1 MTIRGKRTYITAEAF
16 MLAELMIT
24 VVVIGIL
31 AAATISLTAS
41 EWRRERIN
49 TLAIDLAGW
58 LEVVRNNSLKQTSS
72 VTTSGGCTV
81 TFSSLTAQA
90 PGSILA
96 SVSPTNCA
104 PESDFRI
111 PGISGNL
118 AFSTAITNGSGA
130 NSNQIIFTPRGTSMN
145 TQPIN
150 LNVRLDGTTSL
161 RCVRVSANLGLI
173 SIGNSESASASGALA
188 SATCTSFAVF

>member
-1 MTIRGKRTYITAEAF
+1 MTIRSKRTYIAAEAF

-31 AAATISLTAS
+31 AAVTISLTGS

-58 LEVVRNNSLKQTSS
+58 LEVIRNNSLKQTSS
-72 VTTSGGCTV
+72 ATTSGGCTV
-81 TFSSLTAQA
+81 TFSALTAQA

-96 SVSPTNCA
+96 SVSPSNCA
-104 PESDFRI
+104 PESNFRI
-111 PGISGNL
+111 PGITGNH
-118 AFSTAITNGSGA
+118 AFSTAITNGGGA
-130 NSNQIIFTPRGTSMN
+130 GSNQIIFTPRGTSMN
-145 TQPIN
+145 TQPID
-150 LNVRLDGTTSL
+150 LNMRLDGSTSL

-173 SIGNSESASASGALA
+173 SIGNSESASGALA